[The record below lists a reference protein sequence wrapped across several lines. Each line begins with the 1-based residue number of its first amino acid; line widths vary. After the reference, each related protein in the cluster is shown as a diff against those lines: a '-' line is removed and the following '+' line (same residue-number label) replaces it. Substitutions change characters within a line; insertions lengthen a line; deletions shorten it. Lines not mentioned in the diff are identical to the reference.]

1 VQRLRISGGEGMT
14 SQVSETATGG
24 IPRQAAWPAR
34 SGPVPPLADSFSL
47 RPETGLGGTAELA
60 AGSTVVLTNPAEAED
75 YPLAT
80 MGGTG
85 KTQLAAGL
93 AHSLWRSGAIDL
105 LLWVTASSREAVL
118 TGYADAMERIGLATP
133 FASPPDGGVMA
144 SGTAAPAAPGAVTP
158 AASVV
163 ADPAA
168 SGLAAAPVAR
178 AREGLAAV
186 HALADP
192 TAPDGAAARGDAIE
206 AAAERFV
213 SWLADTERRWL
224 VVLDDVASTADL
236 EGLWPRGSLGQT
248 LVTTRLPP
256 ATMFAP
262 DREIIEVRP
271 FSRREALSYLTARLD
286 EDAGQRIGAFDLAED
301 LSRLPLALAQAAA
314 LIADCEIGCR
324 EYRAMYADRKRHVG
338 ATDAD
343 GYAAGAAVTWSLSL
357 DRANELAPAGLAR
370 RALALIALLDPA
382 GIPGA
387 VLSSRSAVE
396 YISGRAEGGEQ
407 MTVGA
412 LDNLARLGLVAIDPG
427 SATRTVRMHGLVQAA
442 AQRFL
447 RPAAL
452 EPAAKAAADA
462 LVQAWPEPDRDP
474 LLAQALR
481 DCTASLRRPAAQLL
495 WVPAAHPVLFRAGE
509 SLDDAGLTGQAIAYW
524 QAITDT
530 SGSILGSGHAQ
541 TFRAR
546 DSLAAAFEAAGRTDD
561 AIGAYQPGLAE
572 RERALGSGHP
582 DTLVALSKLAHAHL
596 TAHRLAEA
604 VPLYERAV
612 ASREWVLGP
621 YHPDTLTAR
630 GDLAAAYLTAGRLPD
645 AIGLYQQTLAD
656 CERSLA
662 PGDPLTRRIRAELQA
677 VTGT

>member
-1 VQRLRISGGEGMT
+1 MT
-14 SQVSETATGG
+14 SQVSDTGTGG

-34 SGPVPPLADSFSL
+34 SGPVPPLADSFSP
-47 RPETGLGGTAELA
+47 RPETGLGATAELA
-60 AGSTVVLTNPAEAED
+60 AGTTTVLTNPAETED

-93 AHSLWRSGAIDL
+93 AHSLWRSGAVDL
-105 LLWVTASSREAVL
+105 LLWVTASSRESVL
-118 TGYADAMERIGLATP
+118 TGYADAMERIGLAGP
-133 FASPPDGGVMA
+133 FASPADGGVTA
-144 SGTAAPAAPGAVTP
+144 SGFAAAP
-158 AASVV
+158 
-163 ADPAA
+163 DP
-168 SGLAAAPVAR
+168 SGLAAAPVAHD
-178 AREGLAAV
+178 LAGPAGA
-186 HALADP
+186 HAAAGP
-192 TAPDGAAARGDAIE
+192 AAGSTGTQGAAIE
-206 AAAERFV
+206 TAAERFL
-213 SWLADTERRWL
+213 SWLADTGRRWL

-236 EGLWPRGSLGQT
+236 DGLWPRGPAGQT
-248 LVTTRLPP
+248 LATTRLPP
-256 ATMFAP
+256 ASMLAP
-262 DREIIEVRP
+262 DRQVVEVRP

-301 LSRLPLALAQAAA
+301 LSRLPLALGQAAA
-314 LIADCEIGCR
+314 LIADCQIGCR
-324 EYRAMYADRKRHVG
+324 EYRAMFADRKRHVG

-357 DRANELAPAGLAR
+357 DRANELPPAGLAR

-387 VLSSRSAVE
+387 VLGSKSAVE
-396 YISGRAEGGEQ
+396 YISGRVEGGEQ

-412 LDNLARLGLVAIDPG
+412 VNNLARLGLVAIDPG
-427 SATRTVRMHGLVQAA
+427 SATRTVRMHALVQAA

-462 LVQAWPEPDRDP
+462 LVQAWPESDRDP

-582 DTLVALSKLAHAHL
+582 DTLVALSKLAHAHMTARRL
-596 TAHRLAEA
+596 TEA

-662 PGDPLTRRIRAELQA
+662 PDDPLTRKIREEFQA